1 MIRLAQKNDAN
12 ELSEIYN
19 YYIQNSV
26 ATFDETPI
34 EPDEMLNRLNQI
46 LDSDHLPW
54 LVSLDA
60 NKKITGYAYASPWKT
75 RSAYRF
81 TTEISAYLS
90 PNATGQGLGSRLYDA
105 LFADL
110 KERSIVNVLACISLP
125 NPESISLHEKFG
137 LTKVAHFSKVG
148 IKFDKW
154 IDVGYW
160 QGTL

>member
-1 MIRLAQKNDAN
+1 MIRLAQVNDAN

-19 YYIQNSV
+19 YYIQNSI

-34 EPDEMLNRLNQI
+34 TPQDMLNRVNKVI
-46 LDSDHLPW
+46 HEDHLPW
-54 LVSLDA
+54 LVSLDT
-60 NKKITGYAYASPWKT
+60 NEKITGYAYASPWKT

-81 TTEISAYLS
+81 TSEITTYLS
-90 PNATGQGLGSRLYDA
+90 PDATSQGLGSKLYEA

-125 NPESISLHEKFG
+125 NSKSILLHEKFG
-137 LTKVAHFSKVG
+137 LIKVAHFSKVG
-148 IKFDKW
+148 IKFDQW

-160 QGTL
+160 QGKL

>member
-1 MIRLAQKNDAN
+1 MIRLAQTNDAN

-19 YYIQNSV
+19 YYIENSV
-26 ATFDETPI
+26 ATFDETTIAPQ
-34 EPDEMLNRLNQI
+34 DMLNQVKQI

-54 LVSLDA
+54 LVSLDP
-60 NKKITGYAYASPWKT
+60 NQRITGYAYASPWKT

-81 TTEISAYLS
+81 TTEITAYLS
-90 PNATGQGLGSRLYDA
+90 PDATGHGLGSRLYDA

-125 NPESISLHEKFG
+125 NPESIALHEKFG